1 METTAINH
9 GVLTGQKVSELREEA
24 LSEFSNAPLEFEETA
39 FALWDDTQKVYYHAC
54 TANRFSENYL
64 IYCNQ
69 LEKNIKQIGSF
80 CLTKAVLEQK
90 GIELPKLNDMTIHE
104 LVCMVS
110 FHFRKAHA
118 ALEGIYRD
126 NNFLGMT
133 YLDWEFRWVR
143 LGSRLKATEVKI
155 QKIKEGK
162 INVDVMLEEAETFKG
177 ESRTNTELIEP
188 KSLNA
193 NPAALPLNGAIARQM
208 LKTEKSIERRA
219 AAIQKEKERLLK
231 MADKFDRKSSGLPA
245 GMRPPR
251 SFMPDKEAKAILN
264 QIQAELLRE
273 EAESLSEGDQNSAEQ
288 PKIDEAEPGT
298 VTEAEARK
306 TLMDDAMRRKDQ
318 AAIMAIPLENFSA
331 LHARW
336 EKYVERIEREA
347 ERSPYSLSY
356 EEREVLRKKRKKKRK

>member
-1 METTAINH
+1 MEMTTINH
-9 GVLTGQKVSELREEA
+9 GVLTGNKVSELRDEVFN
-24 LSEFSNAPLEFEETA
+24 EFSNAPLEFEETA
-39 FALWDDTQKVYYHAC
+39 VALWDDTQKVYYHAC

-64 IYCNQ
+64 IYCSQ
-69 LEKNIKQIGSF
+69 LEKNIKQLGSF

-90 GIELPKLNDMTIHE
+90 GMAFLKLKDMRIHD
-104 LVCMVS
+104 LVCMAS

-126 NNFLGMT
+126 NNFLVMT
-133 YLDWEFRWVR
+133 YLDWKFRWVR
-143 LGSRLKATEVKI
+143 LDSRLKATEVKI

-162 INVDVMLEEAETFKG
+162 INVDAILEEAETFKG
-177 ESRTNTELIEP
+177 ESRTNTELSAP
-188 KSLNA
+188 KSLNI
-193 NPAALPLNGAIARQM
+193 NLAALPLNGAIAREM
-208 LKTEKSIERRA
+208 LKTEKSRERRA

-231 MADKFDRKSSGLPA
+231 MAEKYDRKSSGLPA

-251 SFMPDKEAKAILN
+251 SFMPDKEARAILN

-273 EAESLSEGDQNSAEQ
+273 EAESLSEGEPDSAEE
-288 PKIDEAEPGT
+288 PRIDDAEPGT
-298 VTEAEARK
+298 VTETEARK

-318 AAIMAIPLENFSA
+318 AAIMAIPLEDFPA

-347 ERSPYSLSY
+347 ERSPYSLFY
-356 EEREVLRKKRKKKRK
+356 EDREALRKKRKKKRK